1 MALPPV
7 LEAVVAA
14 VAAGAIPAAEV
25 AEVRPSNHQVV
36 AVELEHSP
44 TPQAVVVAEA
54 RPSSLAD
61 APGAVAVARAM
72 TVTAVT
78 TSNRKPGVD
87 PSKGFTLLELLVALA
102 VLSMVVMLLLQT
114 ISSTSK
120 ASGSTKRHLDM
131 DAEARSIF
139 DRVQADIDSMV
150 IRQDIDA
157 LFLGLPQDG
166 TAGGDHNDQFYFYSQ
181 TPGYA
186 ARTNGLSSV
195 SMVGYAVTNQQLA
208 RLGMAK
214 SWDDLPF
221 LTPNVSVTGFDP
233 TNLPQCLGSAANYWH
248 VIGPSVFRMEIGL
261 MMKGA
266 TTNADGSVNYSNSY
280 ASLSN
285 PSFPRHGMANVA
297 GVVVA
302 LGLLDPQSRMSVQPS
317 QMSNLAS
324 VLSDCLTNGGIPM
337 NNWETNLALSN
348 GIPPILANR
357 VMLYIRNFPLKR

>member
-1 MALPPV
+1 
-7 LEAVVAA
+7 VAA
-14 VAAGAIPAAEV
+14 VAVAEARLPVAEVEAAVVEAVRATPVAAVAVAEARLPAAEV
-25 AEVRPSNHQVV
+25 EAAVV
-36 AVELEHSP
+36 ASI
-44 TPQAVVVAEA
+44 A
-54 RPSSLAD
+54 AD
-61 APGAVAVARAM
+61 ARAT

-78 TSNRKPGVD
+78 TSNSKPRVN
-87 PSKGFTLLELLVALA
+87 PSTGFTLLELLVALA

-131 DAEARSIF
+131 DAEARSVF

-150 IRQDIDA
+150 IRQDVDA
-157 LFLGLPQDG
+157 LFLGLPQD
-166 TAGGDHNDQFYFYSQ
+166 ASGGSDHNDQFYFYSQ
-181 TPGYA
+181 SPGYSA
-186 ARTNGLSSV
+186 MTNGLSSV

-233 TNLPQCLGSAANYWH
+233 TNLPQCLGSATNYWH

-324 VLSDCLTNGGIPM
+324 LLSDCLTNGGIPM
-337 NNWETNLALSN
+337 NSWETNLAISN

>member
-1 MALPPV
+1 MD
-7 LEAVVAA
+7 A
-14 VAAGAIPAAEV
+14 VAAAAVPPVVEVVAMRATPVEEAAE
-25 AEVRPSNHQVV
+25 ARLSSHPVV
-36 AVELEHSP
+36 AVTAEHSP
-44 TPQAVVVAEA
+44 TPLVGVAAETNN
-54 RPSSLAD
+54 LAD
-61 APGAVAVARAM
+61 TAGAEAVARAM

-78 TSNRKPGVD
+78 ISNRKPGVA
-87 PSKGFTLLELLVALA
+87 PSTGFTLLELLVALA

-139 DRVQADIDSMV
+139 DRLQDDIDSMV
-150 IRQDIDA
+150 IRQDVDA
-157 LFLGLPQDG
+157 LFLGLPQ
-166 TAGGDHNDQFYFYSQ
+166 GGSSVFDHNDQFYFYSQ
-181 TPGYA
+181 TPGYSGA
-186 ARTNGLSSV
+186 TSGLSPV

-221 LTPNVSVTGFDP
+221 LTTNLPVTGFDP
-233 TNLPQCLGSAANYWH
+233 TNLPQCLGSATNYWH

-266 TTNADGSVNYSNSY
+266 TTNADGSVNNSNSY

-285 PSFPRHGMANVA
+285 PSSPRHGMANVA

-302 LGLLDPQSRMSVQPS
+302 LGLLDSQSRMSVQPS
-317 QMSNLAS
+317 QMRNLAAM
-324 VLSDCLTNGGIPM
+324 LSDCLTNGGIPM
-337 NNWETNLALSN
+337 NNWETNLVLTN

>member
-1 MALPPV
+1 MNHPGV
-7 LEAVVAA
+7 
-14 VAAGAIPAAEV
+14 AAEV
-25 AEVRPSNHQVV
+25 LPPAVEAVAVEVRPSN
-36 AVELEHSP
+36 P
-44 TPQAVVVAEA
+44 
-54 RPSSLAD
+54 AD
-61 APGAVAVARAM
+61 APEVAVDAPAM

-78 TSNRKPGVD
+78 TFDRKPGVN

-102 VLSMVVMLLLQT
+102 VLSMVVVLLLQT
-114 ISSTSK
+114 ISSTST

-150 IRQDIDA
+150 IRQDVDA

-166 TAGGDHNDQFYFYSQ
+166 SGGLDHNDQFYFYSQ
-181 TPGYA
+181 TPGYSA
-186 ARTNGLSSV
+186 ATSGLSSV
-195 SMVGYAVTNQQLA
+195 SMVGYAVTNQQLV

-221 LTPNVSVTGFDP
+221 LTTNLSVTGFTT
-233 TNLPQCLGSAANYWH
+233 TNLPQCLGSATNYWH

-302 LGLLDPQSRMSVQPS
+302 LGLLDPQSRMNVQPS